1 MKGEHLRI
9 AAAQYP
15 LDCIDGWDAY
25 AHKLTAWVSEAATH
39 GAQLLVFPEYGAL
52 ELAALT
58 TVADHNDIAAVYA
71 AMQERLSDFLE
82 LHRELAI
89 RHGVYLL
96 AASLPVRQ
104 TGGLYR
110 NRAHFFA
117 PNGAHGHQDKL
128 LLTRFELA
136 LDLMQP
142 GEHIVVFDTAFGA
155 IGVCI
160 CYDSEFPLI
169 ARAQVEA
176 GARLLLVPSCT
187 DGMAGY
193 QRVHI
198 ACRARALENQCI
210 VVQSPTVRDVP
221 WMPVVDENVGAAGVY
236 GPPDNYFPGDGI
248 LACGNLNEPG
258 WVYTDVDLTWIDQVR
273 TNGQVRNH
281 ADWPQSQHLLA
292 QPVTHQS
299 LA

>member
-1 MKGEHLRI
+1 MNRLRI

-15 LDCIDGWDAY
+15 IERVADWDSY
-25 AHKLTAWVSEAATH
+25 AARLSAWVGEAAARS
-39 GAQLLVFPEYGAL
+39 AQLLVFPEYGAL

-58 TVADHNDIAAVYA
+58 DAVEHGEVAQVYA
-71 AMQERLSDFLE
+71 AMQAHLPAFLE
-82 LHRELAI
+82 LHHDLAR
-89 RHGVYLL
+89 RHGVYIL
-96 AASLPVRQ
+96 AGSLPVQQADGR
-104 TGGLYR
+104 YR

-136 LDLMQP
+136 LNLMQP
-142 GEHIVVFDTAFGA
+142 GEHIAVFDTAFGA

-193 QRVHI
+193 QRVLV

-210 VVQSPTVRDVP
+210 VVQSPTVGDVP
-221 WMPVVDENVGAAGVY
+221 WMPVVDENVGAAGVF
-236 GPPDNYFPGDGI
+236 GPPDKYFPDDGI
-248 LACGNLNEPG
+248 LVCGNLNTPG
-258 WVYTDVDLTWIDQVR
+258 WVYADVDLAWVEQVR
-273 TNGQVRNH
+273 TDGQVRNH
-281 ADWPQSQHLLA
+281 ADWPASQHL
-292 QPVTHQS
+292 PVTRHA
-299 LA
+299 LP

>member
-1 MKGEHLRI
+1 MPLRI

-15 LDCIDGWDAY
+15 LDRVADWDAY
-25 AHKLTAWVSEAATH
+25 ARKLAAWVNDAAGR
-39 GAQLLVFPEYGAL
+39 GARLLVFPEYGAL

-58 TVADHNDIAAVYA
+58 AVENHADVAAVYA
-71 AMQERLSDFLE
+71 ALQERVPHFLD
-82 LHRELAI
+82 LHRELAV
-89 RHGVYLL
+89 RHGVYIL
-96 AASLPVRQ
+96 AGSLPVRQ
-104 TGGLYR
+104 PDGRYR

-117 PNGAHGHQDKL
+117 PSGAHGHQDKL

-136 LDLMQP
+136 QGIMQP
-142 GEHIVVFDTAFGA
+142 GEHGTVFDTAFGA
-155 IGVCI
+155 VGVCI

-210 VVQSPTVRDVP
+210 VVQSPTVGAVD

-236 GPPDNYFPGDGI
+236 APPDRYFPDDGI
-248 LACGNLNEPG
+248 LACGNLNEPC
-258 WVYTDVDLTWIDQVR
+258 WVLADVDLRQVER
-273 TNGQVRNH
+273 VRAQGQVGNH
-281 ADWPQSQHLLA
+281 ADWTDSQRAMPIQRQPLA
-292 QPVTHQS
+292 Q
-299 LA
+299 